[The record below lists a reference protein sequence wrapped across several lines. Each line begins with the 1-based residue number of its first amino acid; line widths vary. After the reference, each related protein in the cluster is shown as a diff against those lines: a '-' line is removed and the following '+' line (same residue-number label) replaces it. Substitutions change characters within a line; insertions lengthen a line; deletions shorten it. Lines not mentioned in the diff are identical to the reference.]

1 MKFLYL
7 LLLFFW
13 VSLLENTLG
22 ENAILFKIADGLEI
36 RASLIIKTAFFF
48 LNCICIYKQKKI
60 DKSFVFIG
68 IFLLFLL
75 VSTCYTLLLNPSYFL
90 SSFSQF
96 VHFFLNFNIVFF
108 VFLYLNN
115 INQMFS
121 FIKGLTYF
129 AYFNAFL
136 VVLSYF
142 FPILFSGFEASTS
155 DDGVT
160 RSFGLMGDEV
170 SLFLTFFLY
179 AELVKKNRY
188 GMFIFLAAIIC
199 TGSIGATITTV
210 SLLFYHFFKNLKLSQ
225 SLIIKTALSV
235 FLFLFFLII
244 FSSQLQQLSV
254 VSRINQNLSGSEEGT
269 GQLRVLSLLNGFEMF
284 MKRPFF
290 GVGYGS
296 YNQNVMSTYSG
307 LIESAGNVMS
317 ESTAGNILG
326 STYNP
331 FLQIVCE
338 AGLVGLTFFIYLIVN
353 FLKLLKIK
361 LETSPPLVQNFRQAS
376 YGWLLIFIITCLSA
390 NWFLPAS
397 FLLLLILTL
406 VGLNLKLNNLYK
418 Q

>member
-1 MKFLYL
+1 
-7 LLLFFW
+7 
-13 VSLLENTLG
+13 
-22 ENAILFKIADGLEI
+22 
-36 RASLIIKTAFFF
+36 
-48 LNCICIYKQKKI
+48 
-60 DKSFVFIG
+60 
-68 IFLLFLL
+68 L

-225 SLIIKTALSV
+225 SLIIKTTLSV

-269 GQLRVLSLLNGFEMF
+269 GQLRVWSLLNGFEMF